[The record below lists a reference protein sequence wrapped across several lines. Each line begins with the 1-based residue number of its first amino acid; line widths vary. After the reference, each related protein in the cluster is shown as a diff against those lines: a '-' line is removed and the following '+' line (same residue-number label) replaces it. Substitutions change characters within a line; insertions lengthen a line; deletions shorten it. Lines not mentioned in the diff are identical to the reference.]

1 MMRFFEIVSEIVRV
15 LSSLF
20 WRTAGLIL
28 FVLGLL
34 LILRELSLL
43 GQTEEIDTMTEIS
56 VRLGM
61 SPSAGILLLIS
72 VMGIGLLCMM
82 APPIRRRLAR
92 R

>member
-1 MMRFFEIVSEIVRV
+1 MRFFEIVSEIVRV

-28 FVLGLL
+28 FVAGLL
-34 LILRELSLL
+34 LTLRELSLL
-43 GQTEEIDTMTEIS
+43 GQTDEIDTMTEIS

-61 SPSAGILLLIS
+61 YPSAGFLLLASFMCI
-72 VMGIGLLCMM
+72 GILCMV